1 MRASGAVVYNG
12 VIMAAPLMMPPTLPD
27 AAFLLE
33 IEEAAA
39 EFAAGAGELL
49 AGYFGQVLGVE
60 YKDRAGQDPVTTADK
75 AAQAYLAGAIGRRF
89 PQHGILG
96 EEDATT
102 TAEDAAPAPDFLWVL
117 DPLDGTTN
125 FMNGFPVYASSIGVL
140 YRGRPVAGAV
150 YLPWPGASGGG
161 AVLRCRAGGG
171 ARLDGAPVSVYR
183 TERPRGDRLVGLPG
197 SFGATTRLGKGLKGQ
212 PLGQL
217 RVTGSIAYELALTA
231 VGSLQFA
238 VIGAPRLWD
247 MLGGALAVQEAGG
260 AVMTRLAGSKGWHPL
275 ESVAPGW
282 DAGAPTMGELR
293 RWVAPL
299 VAANPTL
306 APLVAH
312 NLHLRRRPL
321 RQAVR
326 RVKRALGRVK
336 RAAPG

>member
-1 MRASGAVVYNG
+1 M
-12 VIMAAPLMMPPTLPD
+12 IMPPPD
-27 AAFLLE
+27 AAALAELE
-33 IEEAAA
+33 QAAA
-39 EFAAGAGELL
+39 EFAAGAGKLL
-49 AGYFGQVLGVE
+49 AGYFGQTLGVE
-60 YKDRAGQDPVTTADK
+60 YKDRAGQDPVTTADR
-75 AAQAYLAGAIGRRF
+75 AAQAYLTGAIARRF

-96 EEDATT
+96 EEDAPTP
-102 TAEDAAPAPDFLWVL
+102 ASDAAPAPDWLWVL

-140 YRGRPVAGAV
+140 YRGRPVVGAV

-171 ARLDGAPVSVYR
+171 ARLDDTPVSVYP

-260 AVMTRLAGSKGWHPL
+260 VVMTRLAGSRGWHPL
-275 ESVAPGW
+275 ELIAPGW
-282 DAGAPTMGELR
+282 EARTPTMGELR

-312 NLHLRRRPL
+312 NLHPRRRL
-321 RQAVR
+321 VQRAAR
-326 RVKRALGRVK
+326 RIKRALGRG
-336 RAAPG
+336 RQRPAAG